1 MLTNSYN
8 WAYDT
13 FNQANL
19 GDKRRV
25 SRLVQ
30 LASSMANQLGKS
42 VVKASKSSAE
52 IEAAYRFIRNPAID
66 AQAIAEA
73 GFKATANKLERFDA
87 VLALEDTTSLNFSH
101 DSVANELGHVTSYK
115 TSRGIQAH
123 SVLAFSPD
131 EGQVLGLLE
140 QTRWTRDINKKGQ
153 RKQAT
158 QRPYHEKESFK
169 WERASRQMSKRLG
182 EQMSRIISI
191 CDRESDII
199 EYLKYKCEYQQ
210 RFVVRCMMSRHIE
223 EADNKLFAYGN
234 TLQRAAIRQVP
245 ISQKGGRKARVAEC
259 DIRYAPVT
267 LKMPSN
273 KSGTSTALYYVSC
286 IERNAPNGLGW
297 HLLTTEQINSPAE
310 AEKIIQYYEKR
321 WLVEEFHKAWK
332 SGGTQVEKLR
342 MQCRD
347 NLERMV
353 VILAFIAVRVH
364 QLRYL
369 GINKK
374 VAEQVSCEVI
384 LSPIEWK
391 LLWRKQETRALPT
404 LAPSLYWAYR
414 SIGKLGGWY
423 DSKRNGR
430 IGWETLWE
438 GWFKLQTILE
448 GYQLALSLESE
459 M

>member
-1 MLTNSYN
+1 MLINSYD

-13 FNQANL
+13 FSHANL

-25 SRLVQ
+25 SRLIQ
-30 LASSMANQLGKS
+30 LACSMANQLGKS
-42 VVKASKSSAE
+42 VVKASESSAQ
-52 IEAAYRFIRNPAID
+52 IEAAYRFIRNPAVD
-66 AQAIAEA
+66 TQAIAES
-73 GFKATANKLERFDA
+73 GFRATADKLECFDT

-101 DSVANELGHVTSYK
+101 NSVSNELGHVTSHK

-123 SVLAFSPD
+123 SVLAFAPD

-140 QTRWTRDINKKGQ
+140 QTRWTRDIKKMGQ
-153 RKQAT
+153 KKQAT
-158 QRPYHEKESFK
+158 QRPYREKESYK
-169 WERASRQMSKRLG
+169 WERASRQMSERLG
-182 EQMSRIISI
+182 EQMSRVISV

-199 EYLKYKCEYQQ
+199 EYLKYKCDHQQ

-234 TLQRAAIRQVP
+234 TLQSASGRQVLIP
-245 ISQKGGRKARVAEC
+245 QKGGRKARVAEC

-286 IERNAPNGLGW
+286 IERNAPNGLSW
-297 HLLTTEQINSPAE
+297 HLLTTEKITSAAE
-310 AEKIIQYYEKR
+310 AEKVIQYYERR

-369 GINKK
+369 GNNKD
-374 VAEQVSCEVI
+374 VAEKTSCEAI
-384 LSPIEWK
+384 LSTIEWK
-391 LLWRKQETRALPT
+391 LLWKKQEERALPRRP
-404 LAPSLYWAYR
+404 PSLYWAYQ
-414 SIGKLGGWY
+414 SMGKLGGWY
-423 DSKRNGR
+423 DSKSNGR
-430 IGWETLWE
+430 VGWETLWE

-448 GYQLALSLESE
+448 GYQLAMSLWSD